1 MPFEVK
7 IPSLGESVTE
17 ATIGTWMRQDG
28 DAVGMDEPILE
39 LESDKANMELVAE
52 RAGKLKILR
61 PEGETVTV
69 GDVVATIEEGADG
82 AEAEAP
88 ASSGGEAAATSE
100 ASATSKAPASA
111 ERESPSESPP
121 KSAKAAP
128 GPSSAPPSDDR
139 DAKPISPAVRRIA
152 EEENLDLSAIEGTG
166 PGGRITKGDA
176 LAAAD
181 RRPSASAQ
189 PPDEAASSREPDDAP
204 SAKAPADAAPAP
216 SARPAGRAEPT
227 PTGADD
233 GPDEERVPMSRLRQ
247 VIAKRLVEAQHV
259 AAILTTFNEV
269 DMTAVMS
276 LRKQY
281 KDDFKEKH
289 GVSLGFMSFFV
300 KACCAAAEE
309 VRELNAQIDGTD
321 IVYRRHV
328 HMGVAVGTER
338 GLVVPVVRNADQLS
352 FAGVEKEIGRL
363 AGLARDGKLAIDDLS
378 GGTFTISNGGVYGS
392 LLSTPILTPPQSG
405 ILGMH
410 KIEKR
415 PIVVGDEIVVRPM
428 MYLALSYDHR
438 IVDGQGAVTFLVRV
452 KEALE
457 DPARLLLGL

>member
-17 ATIGTWMRQDG
+17 ATIGTWMREDG

-69 GDVVATIEEGADG
+69 GDVVATIEEGAAG
-82 AEAEAP
+82 TESEAP
-88 ASSGGEAAATSE
+88 EKPERPAK
-100 ASATSKAPASA
+100 SKADAPP
-111 ERESPSESPP
+111 ESESPP
-121 KSAKAAP
+121 KSETTPEPSGAP
-128 GPSSAPPSDDR
+128 SGGDGR
-139 DAKPISPAVRRIA
+139 DSKPISPAVRRIA

-181 RRPSASAQ
+181 RRPSGSAQ
-189 PPDEAASSREPDDAP
+189 ASNDAATAEGAD
-204 SAKAPADAAPAP
+204 DAAPAATP
-216 SARPAGRAEPT
+216 SARPTHRAEPT
-227 PTGADD
+227 PTSVDD

-259 AAILTTFNEV
+259 AAILTTFNEI
-269 DMTAVMS
+269 DMTAVMN
-276 LRKQY
+276 LRKQH
-281 KDDFKEKH
+281 KDEFKEKH

-415 PIVVGDEIVVRPM
+415 PIVVDDEIVVRPM

>member
-17 ATIGTWMRQDG
+17 ATIGTWMAKDG
-28 DAVGMDEPILE
+28 AAVAVDEPILE

-52 RAGKLKILR
+52 YAGVLKVLIA
-61 PEGETVTV
+61 EGETVTV
-69 GDVVATIEEGADG
+69 GDVVATIDESA
-82 AEAEAP
+82 AP
-88 ASSGGEAAATSE
+88 AEKPSAAPAAEKKADPAPAAAAATE
-100 ASATSKAPASA
+100 AAPA
-111 ERESPSESPP
+111 
-121 KSAKAAP
+121 AK
-128 GPSSAPPSDDR
+128 GGDE
-139 DAKPISPAVRRIA
+139 KPLSPAVRRVV
-152 EEENLDLSAIEGTG
+152 EEKNLDPAAVEGTG
-166 PGGRITKGDA
+166 PGGRITKADA
-176 LAAAD
+176 LAAAEAPAAPATP
-181 RRPSASAQ
+181 PS
-189 PPDEAASSREPDDAP
+189 PAP
-204 SAKAPADAAPAP
+204 AKTPAKAPAKAPAP
-216 SARPAGRAEPT
+216 PSSGDA
-227 PTGADD
+227 
-233 GPDEERVPMSRLRQ
+233 DEERVPMSRLRQ

-276 LRKQY
+276 LRKQH
-281 KDDFKEKH
+281 KEDFKEKH

-300 KACCAAAEE
+300 KACCAAAEA
-309 VRELNAQIDGTD
+309 VPELNAKIDGTD
-321 IVYRRHV
+321 IIYSKHV

-338 GLVVPVVRNADQLS
+338 GLVVPVVRNADELS
-352 FAGVEKEIGRL
+352 FAGVEQEIGRL
-363 AGLARDGKLAIDDLS
+363 AGLARDNKLAIDDLS

-415 PIVVGDEIVVRPM
+415 PVVVDDEIVIRPM

-457 DPARLLLGL
+457 DPTRLLLGL

>member
-1 MPFEVK
+1 MSFEVK

-17 ATIGTWMRQDG
+17 ATIGTWMRKDG
-28 DAVGMDEPILE
+28 DTVAVDEPILE
-39 LESDKANMELVAE
+39 LESDKANMEIVAE
-52 RAGKLKILR
+52 YGGVLR
-61 PEGETVTV
+61 VQIAEGETVSV
-69 GDVVATIEEGADG
+69 GDIVATIEEGAG
-82 AEAEAP
+82 EAPPPKEEAP
-88 ASSGGEAAATSE
+88 AAKTEAAPA
-100 ASATSKAPASA
+100 AAPAPA
-111 ERESPSESPP
+111 
-121 KSAKAAP
+121 AKAAP
-128 GPSSAPPSDDR
+128 KSADTPPL
-139 DAKPISPAVRRIA
+139 SPAVRRIA
-152 EEENLDLSAIEGTG
+152 EEENLDPRQIDGTG
-166 PGGRITKGDA
+166 PGGRITKADA
-176 LAAAD
+176 LAAAA
-181 RRPSASAQ
+181 PASATTQ
-189 PPDEAASSREPDDAP
+189 
-204 SAKAPADAAPAP
+204 APAP
-216 SARPAGRAEPT
+216 APIPAPSPPPAPAADSAGE
-227 PTGADD
+227 
-233 GPDEERVPMSRLRQ
+233 PDEERVPMSRLRQ

-269 DMTAVMS
+269 DMSAVMA

-281 KDDFKEKH
+281 KDDFKAKH

-300 KACCAAAEE
+300 KACCAAAEA
-309 VRELNAQIDGTD
+309 VPELNAQIDGTD
-321 IVYRRHV
+321 IVYRKHV

-338 GLVVPVVRNADQLS
+338 GLVVPVVRNSDQLS
-352 FAGVEKEIGRL
+352 FAGVEQEIGRL
-363 AGLARDGKLAIDDLS
+363 AELARTGKLAIDDLS

-415 PIVVGDEIVVRPM
+415 PIVVDDEIVVRPM

>member
-1 MPFEVK
+1 MSFEVK

-17 ATIGTWMRQDG
+17 ATIGTWMRKDG
-28 DAVGMDEPILE
+28 DTVAVDEPILE
-39 LESDKANMELVAE
+39 LESDKANMEIVAE
-52 RAGKLKILR
+52 YGGVLR
-61 PEGETVTV
+61 VQIAEGETVSV
-69 GDVVATIEEGADG
+69 GDIVATIEEGAGD
-82 AEAEAP
+82 APAPKEEAP
-88 ASSGGEAAATSE
+88 AAKTEAAPATTPTPAEE
-100 ASATSKAPASA
+100 AA
-111 ERESPSESPP
+111 P
-121 KSAKAAP
+121 KSADT
-128 GPSSAPPSDDR
+128 PPL
-139 DAKPISPAVRRIA
+139 SPAVRRIT
-152 EEENLDLSAIEGTG
+152 EEENLDPRKIDGTG
-166 PGGRITKGDA
+166 PGGRITKADA
-176 LAAAD
+176 LAAA
-181 RRPSASAQ
+181 
-189 PPDEAASSREPDDAP
+189 
-204 SAKAPADAAPAP
+204 APATPTKEAPAPAPAP
-216 SARPAGRAEPT
+216 SPAPPPAPPPT
-227 PTGADD
+227 PDSAAE
-233 GPDEERVPMSRLRQ
+233 PDEERVPMTRLRQ

-269 DMTAVMS
+269 DMSAVMA

-281 KDDFKEKH
+281 KDDFKAKH

-300 KACCAAAEE
+300 KACCAAAEA
-309 VRELNAQIDGTD
+309 VPELNAQIDGTD
-321 IVYRRHV
+321 IVYRKHV

-338 GLVVPVVRNADQLS
+338 GLVVPVVRNSDQLS
-352 FAGVEKEIGRL
+352 FAGVEQEIGRL
-363 AGLARDGKLAIDDLS
+363 AELARTGKLAIDDLS

-415 PIVVGDEIVVRPM
+415 PIVVDDEIVVRPM